1 MYQFQVRAIPQ
12 KWYTEICN
20 KNGYADNNTITLLS
34 YLVFSVEPQSVDADP
49 WGQET
54 LVISHRQINEALN
67 MSKGTQITSM
77 KRLEELGVIRTK
89 LVHEMYGMSIGN
101 VLVIEVDLTGLMRI
115 SYDMTAETAVGGE
128 TTVAQI
134 DIDSSEPAS
143 VMDWADGSAMTENTE
158 RGYCHGSEQYHDDG

>member
-1 MYQFQVRAIPQ
+1 
-12 KWYTEICN
+12 
-20 KNGYADNNTITLLS
+20 
-34 YLVFSVEPQSVDADP
+34 
-49 WGQET
+49 
-54 LVISHRQINEALN
+54 
-67 MSKGTQITSM
+67 MSKGTQIASM

-134 DIDSSEPAS
+134 DNDSSEPAS

-158 RGYCHGSEQYHDDG
+158 RGYCYGSEQYHDDG

>member
-1 MYQFQVRAIPQ
+1 MYQFQERAIPQ
-12 KWYTEICN
+12 KWYTKICN
-20 KNGYADNNTITLLS
+20 KNGYADNNTIALLS
-34 YLVFSVEPQSVDADP
+34 YLVFSVEPQSVDAEP

-134 DIDSSEPAS
+134 DNDSSEPAS